1 MSELATFL
9 DGFDERDW
17 QEADASDGP
26 IRIAMVGVGWWV
38 TDQAAPAVAAS
49 ELCETTVLVSRGKE
63 KSEDA
68 AAELGVEYG
77 LSTDEFEEG
86 VAIDDYD
93 AVYVCT
99 PNATHLEIVETA
111 AELGKPVLCEK
122 PMEASAERAEAMI
135 ETCAD
140 ADVPLM
146 VAYRMQ
152 TDPAVRRARE
162 LIADG
167 AIGDVA
173 HVHGHMSQPLLREI
187 IPDPDQWRLNPD
199 LAGPG
204 ASVTDLG
211 VYPLNTTRFVLDS
224 DPLAVQSMLYSEHEG
239 FEDVSDERAAFTVR
253 FPDGV
258 FASFSASQQAHE
270 TGFLRIVGTE
280 GELVLDPAFFNRTDA
295 GLTLS
300 CGSQTADIDF
310 EAVDQ
315 MEEEFDYFADRLLT
329 GREIYPDGEHGVVDI
344 RAVEAVLD
352 GETETRTL

>member
-1 MSELATFL
+1 MSDLAAFL
-9 DGFDERDW
+9 DAFDERDW
-17 QEADASDGP
+17 QEADAADGP
-26 IRIAMVGVGWWV
+26 VRFAMVGVGWWV

-63 KSEDA
+63 KAAQA
-68 AAELGVEYG
+68 AADLGVAHG
-77 LSTDEFEEG
+77 LSSAEFADG
-86 VAIDDYD
+86 VAAEDYD

-99 PNATHLEIVETA
+99 PNAAHLETVETA
-111 AELGKPVLCEK
+111 AALGKPVLCEK

-135 ETCAD
+135 EACEA

-146 VAYRMQ
+146 IAYRMQ
-152 TDPAVRRARE
+152 TDPVVRRARE
-162 LIADG
+162 LVAAG
-167 AIGDVA
+167 TIGDIA
-173 HVHGHMSQPLLREI
+173 HVHGHMSQSLLRDMFS
-187 IPDPDQWRLNPD
+187 DPDQWRLNPE

-211 VYPLNTTRFVLDS
+211 VYPLNTTRFVLDA

-239 FEDVSDERAAFTVR
+239 FEDVPDERAAFTVR

-280 GELVLDPAFFNRTDA
+280 GEIALDPAFFNRNDA
-295 GLTLS
+295 GLTVAR
-300 CGSQTADIDF
+300 GEQAAEIDF
-310 EAVDQ
+310 DPVDQ

-329 GREIYPDGEHGVVDI
+329 GREIYPDGEHGLTDI
-344 RAVEAVLD
+344 RAVEAILA
-352 GETETRTL
+352 GETEMRTL

>member
-1 MSELATFL
+1 MSDLTTFL

-17 QEADASDGP
+17 QTATAADGP
-26 IRIAMVGVGWWV
+26 VRFAMVGVGWWV

-63 KSEDA
+63 KAAEA
-68 AAELGVEYG
+68 AADLGVAHG
-77 LSTDEFEEG
+77 LSSEEFRNG
-86 VAIDDYD
+86 VAAEDYD

-99 PNATHLEIVETA
+99 PNAAHLETVEAA

-122 PMEASAERAEAMI
+122 PMEASTERAEAMV
-135 ETCAD
+135 EACEA

-146 VAYRMQ
+146 IAYRMQ

-162 LIADG
+162 LVSAG

-173 HVHGHMSQPLLREI
+173 HVHGHMSQSLLRDI
-187 IPDPDQWRLNPD
+187 FPDPDQWRLNPD

-211 VYPLNTTRFVLDS
+211 VYPLNTTRFVLDA

-239 FEDVSDERAAFTVR
+239 FEDVPDERAAFTVR
-253 FPDGV
+253 FPDSV
-258 FASFSASQQAHE
+258 FASFSASQRAHE

-280 GELVLDPAFFNRTDA
+280 GEIALDPAFFNRNDA
-295 GLTLS
+295 GLTVAR
-300 CGSQTADIDF
+300 GDQAAEIDF
-310 EAVDQ
+310 EPVDQ

-329 GREIYPDGEHGVVDI
+329 GREIYPDGEHGVTDI
-344 RAVEAVLD
+344 RAVETILA
-352 GETETRTL
+352 GETATRPL